1 MIPTYSKIYDAFLE
15 IRIVRVFMLR
25 NYEEGIEHRYEIKN
39 AILKDY
45 LNFLNCNGYDLNKQ
59 SDFCILQKPN
69 FEIEIENNRFFIVFH
84 ELVEQAAI
92 DIVLTKVFC
101 ILQSWLDNYD
111 YFSNLS
117 FLNCYH
123 LKEKYAIVN
132 HPNFVYIYYNSDL
145 DKVDFDNSI
154 FAFCMVKPK
163 APRYEVYK
171 SIVEEIDEM
180 YYNYLQPERKY
191 YLLVNMDETL
201 FAYAS
206 LINLMLFLQYM
217 NYE

>member
-1 MIPTYSKIYDAFLE
+1 MIPTYKKIYDAFVE
-15 IRIVRVFMLR
+15 IRIVRISMLK
-25 NYEEGIEHRYEIKN
+25 NYEKGVEHKYEIKN
-39 AILKDY
+39 VILKDY
-45 LNFLNCNGYDLNKQ
+45 LNFLNCNGYNLDNQ
-59 SDFCILQKPN
+59 SDFSIFQKPN
-69 FEIEIENNRFFIVFH
+69 FEIEIEDDKFFIAFH
-84 ELVEQAAI
+84 ELVEQKVI

-111 YFSNLS
+111 YFINLS

-132 HPNFVYIYYNSDL
+132 HPDFIYLYYNSDL
-145 DKVDFDNSI
+145 DRVDLDNSL

-163 APRYEVYK
+163 APKYEVYK
-171 SIVEEIDEM
+171 SIVEEIDEFF
-180 YYNYLQPERKY
+180 YNYLQPERNY
-191 YLLVNMDETL
+191 YLSVNMDETL
-201 FAYAS
+201 FAYVG

>member
-1 MIPTYSKIYDAFLE
+1 MIPTYKKIYDAFVE
-15 IRIVRVFMLR
+15 IRIVRISMLK
-25 NYEEGIEHRYEIKN
+25 NYEKGVEHKYEVKN

-45 LNFLNCNGYDLNKQ
+45 LTFLNCNGYDLNEN
-59 SDFCILQKPN
+59 SDFCMLQKPN
-69 FEIEIENNRFFIVFH
+69 FEIEIEDDKFFIAFH
-84 ELVEQAAI
+84 ELVEQKVI

-111 YFSNLS
+111 YFINLS

-132 HPNFVYIYYNSDL
+132 HPDFIYLYYNSDL
-145 DKVDFDNSI
+145 DRVDLDNSL

-163 APRYEVYK
+163 APKYEVYK
-171 SIVEEIDEM
+171 SIVEEIDEFF
-180 YYNYLQPERKY
+180 YNYLQPERNY
-191 YLLVNMDETL
+191 YLSVNMDETL
-201 FAYAS
+201 FAYVG